1 MVHTAISGTAWPD
14 AAARTASAPAA
25 LIEPSASFA
34 SDFPQRPF
42 AIRHRLAGHPL
53 FTLPRIIELL
63 QRMPR
68 DHIEFNSGKVG
79 IDQDPNEMPLLEMEP
94 EEIIHRIETASA
106 WMVLKRV
113 EVDAEYRV
121 VLDEAL
127 DAVARHRGH
136 ADRNAAG
143 FSDIRGFLFVSSPR
157 STTPFHIDGEDN
169 VFVQIHGEKLFT
181 VYDNRDGKIASPEA
195 VERCITRHR
204 NLTYHDGFDVRAE
217 PHKLLPGDGLFVPY
231 LWPHWV
237 GTADSYSVS
246 LAITW
251 KTRAVMR
258 HNDLLLCNSLMR
270 RLKLNPAD
278 PGRRPILDKVKAS
291 SLGLARTAVEPLR
304 RIEALRLAL
313 RKIALGRNAN
323 YYLRAGKSKPA
334 A

>member
-1 MVHTAISGTAWPD
+1 MSQTAISGTFAPS
-14 AAARTASAPAA
+14 AAPAMPV
-25 LIEPSASFA
+25 IEAGPAFNA
-34 SDFPQRPF
+34 NFPLRPF
-42 AIRHRLAGHPL
+42 PIRHGFAGDPL
-53 FTLPRIIELL
+53 FALPRIIALL
-63 QRMPR
+63 RRMPR
-68 DHIEFNSGKVG
+68 DQVEFNSGRVG
-79 IDQDPNEMPLLEMEP
+79 IDQDPDRMPLLEMDP
-94 EEIIHRIETASA
+94 EEIIRRIETASA

-113 EVDAEYRV
+113 EVDDEYRA
-121 VLDEAL
+121 VLEEAL

-169 VFVQIHGEKLFT
+169 MFVQIHGEKLFT

-195 VERCITRHR
+195 VERCITKHR
-204 NLTYHDGFDVRAE
+204 NLAYHDGFDVRAE
-217 PHKLLPGDGLFVPY
+217 PHKLMPGDGLFVPY

-251 KTRAVMR
+251 KTREVMR

-278 PGRRPILDKVKAS
+278 PGQRPIFDHAKS
-291 SLGLARTAVEPLR
+291 SAIGLARAAAEPLR
-304 RIEALRLAL
+304 RIEGLRIAL
-313 RKIALGRNAN
+313 RKLALGRNAN
-323 YYLRAGKSKPA
+323 YFLRAGKAKPA